1 MASIAAMPP
10 TPQQSFSHMAPA
22 NSPPG
27 PASQPP
33 PISSYPP
40 SYSMSFDSQ
49 HSAPISNTQPVY
61 PQSYPNGPISNPGY
75 ARSFGDGYGM
85 RAYGEKPQIY
95 TVSLPMGQ
103 PERGGCG

>member
-10 TPQQSFSHMAPA
+10 TPQQSFSHMAPSA
-22 NSPPG
+22 SPPG

-33 PISSYPP
+33 GISSYQHG
-40 SYSMSFDSQ
+40 YNMSFDSQ
-49 HSAPISNTQPVY
+49 HSAPASHGQAVY

-95 TVSLPMGQ
+95 TVSLL
-103 PERGGCG
+103 